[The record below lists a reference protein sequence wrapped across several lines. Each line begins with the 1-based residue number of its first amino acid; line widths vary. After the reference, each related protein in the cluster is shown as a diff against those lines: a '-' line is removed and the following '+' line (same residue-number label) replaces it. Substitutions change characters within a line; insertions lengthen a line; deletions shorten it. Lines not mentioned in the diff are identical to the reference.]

1 MRLKPLSEQVAV
13 VLGASSGIGR
23 ESALR
28 LAARG
33 ASVVA
38 ASRGEPDLQS
48 LVREITERGGRATYV
63 VCDAVDPAQVTA
75 VADAAVATYGRVDT
89 WVNVAGVISH
99 SPFDETEP
107 EDFRRLM
114 EVNYLGHVHGARAAL
129 PRLREA
135 GGGALVFVT
144 SAEAAVAMPGHS
156 AYAASKHAVEGLVAA
171 LRRELLAESVPVS
184 VTSVRPSSTNTP
196 IFSHASHHAGINPE
210 APSPI
215 YPTSVAAD
223 CVVHA
228 AEHPVRVLWA
238 GGSGRAAPG
247 SSQNHATELSRTGG
261 LTSGRR
267 YSPGDRVKRDFAVAA
282 FTSSTRRRW
291 SSQSSTMVRHSS
303 ASSRSSIPDST
314 PRVSHIICCP
324 RTAAASASN
333 SACVISPSRLRV
345 KLSGLRRPATAA
357 TPETTWRTVLIS

>member
-1 MRLKPLSEQVAV
+1 MRLKPLSEQVVV

-33 ASVVA
+33 ARVVV
-38 ASRGEPDLQS
+38 ASRGEPGLQS
-48 LVREITERGGRATYV
+48 LVQEITEHGDRATHV
-63 VCDAVDPAQVTA
+63 VCDAVDPAQVSA
-75 VADAAVATYGRVDT
+75 VADAAVATYGRIDT

-99 SPFDETEP
+99 APFDETEP

-129 PRLREA
+129 PRLRDA

-184 VTSVRPSSTNTP
+184 VTSVRPSSTDTP
-196 IFSHASHHAGINPE
+196 IFSNAAHDAGVDPE
-210 APSPI
+210 APPPV
-215 YPTSVAAD
+215 YPASVAAD

-238 GGSGRAAPG
+238 GGSGRAAALLQSVAPRVLDEIVIRM
-247 SSQNHATELSRTGG
+247 QPLQR
-261 LTSGRR
+261 TSG
-267 YSPGDRVKRDFAVAA
+267 GDRDPGTLAAPRSESRVAGDLGARTRRTSLYTWLALRPALRRTVQATALAGLA
-282 FTSSTRRRW
+282 FTGVRCCRLKRTFSRRQRKG
-291 SSQSSTMVRHSS
+291 Q
-303 ASSRSSIPDST
+303 P
-314 PRVSHIICCP
+314 
-324 RTAAASASN
+324 
-333 SACVISPSRLRV
+333 
-345 KLSGLRRPATAA
+345 
-357 TPETTWRTVLIS
+357 